1 MVQIP
6 AIIMNIYQALIMIMI
21 LTIAAINVA
30 LPIIIFMFRREIKD
44 RTVNYPVADDLLS
57 TK

>member
-6 AIIMNIYQALIMIMI
+6 AIIMNIYQALIMI